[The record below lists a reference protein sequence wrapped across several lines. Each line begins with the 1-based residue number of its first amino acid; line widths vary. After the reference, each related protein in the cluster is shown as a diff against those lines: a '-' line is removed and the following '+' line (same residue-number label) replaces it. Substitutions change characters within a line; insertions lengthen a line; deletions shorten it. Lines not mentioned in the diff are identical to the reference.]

1 MISKAK
7 DNPKPRLLQFLCILS
22 LSFCCGSIAYAQT
35 TATKKPSSTITEKD
49 QQLGDKNNA
58 DSVFPPTIDK
68 LQLFKLERPTREG
81 FNAATL
87 IRFDPKQQSD
97 IIERGHFVIQMD
109 KIETVFNDL
118 GEGPDVEK
126 GDGIFTALTQVNFEA
141 LQRDEELFIRRVKD
155 LEKPL
160 IKTFSGRDVVATEHF
175 QLEEALREK
184 EEASAQKPI
193 ILGGKL
199 RAFPMP
205 FLTDILKALPFTGD
219 ETKVLAINSTSVVS
233 HPGFTFDPCNTDGT
247 GNNAN
252 PNNPWSFK
260 TLMSNLNQGTGLTD
274 QEFIHDWLRNW
285 MVNSSVNSFILPA
298 RPNIVDYFSGWD
310 GVNAST
316 LNINNL
322 PFRLIGI
329 MNRVDLAKVSY
340 ASASEGEIRF
350 VFGLLNPISCSPAAG
365 VDQMTAIF
373 EYGDTANTCSTIKT
387 RAQQWLDLDDLVVG
401 SPTYMTALKTITD
414 DVTQAPDAAFQLNQ
428 LRTNDFAFDGIG
440 SLALPWNLREFIID
454 SGTGLLIPTTTKQT
468 PDVSFRT
475 GSPVMAQFM
484 EDHANAILCET
495 HQVPEIYPG
504 SPFLGASLD
513 YLNTSFWS
521 APTNQANLPGAFPS
535 CHTNNA
541 SGVSPFVSTP
551 THIQSE
557 VRHKFSLNT
566 CDDCH
571 ARETNTTFTHISPV
585 TRAFSGFM
593 TGIIVSDPMLGGVI
607 SGGIDREFDDLH
619 RRGQINE
626 ELAAKSC
633 SGLGIVNSTFV
644 EKMSPLTFV
653 H

>member
-1 MISKAK
+1 MIINAIDFPRSK
-7 DNPKPRLLQFLCILS
+7 LLHILS
-22 LSFCCGSIAYAQT
+22 IVCLSFCCGSIAYAQT
-35 TATKKPSSTITEKD
+35 IAAKKPTSTITLKED
-49 QQLGDKNNA
+49 RVDNDNA
-58 DSVFPPTIDK
+58 ESAFPPTIRK
-68 LQLFKLERPTREG
+68 LRLFKLERPTEEG

-87 IRFDPKQQSD
+87 IQFERGQQSE
-97 IIERGHFVIQMD
+97 IIERGQFVTQMD
-109 KIETVFNDL
+109 KVEIQFNDL
-118 GEGPDVEK
+118 GEGPDLER
-126 GDGIFTALTQVNFEA
+126 GDGIFTALTHIDFEA
-141 LQRDEELFIRRVKD
+141 LQRDEELFIRRVKEV
-155 LEKPL
+155 EKPV
-160 IKTFSGRDVVATEHF
+160 IKTFSGRDVVATEPF

-184 EEASAQKPI
+184 EKAGAREPI
-193 ILGGKL
+193 VLGGKL
-199 RAFPMP
+199 KAFPMP
-205 FLTDILKALPFTGD
+205 FLPDILKALPFTGD

-247 GNNAN
+247 GNNVN

-285 MVNSSVNSFILPA
+285 MVNSTVNSFILQA
-298 RPNIVDYFSGWD
+298 RPNIVDYFTGWD
-310 GVNAST
+310 GVNAAT
-316 LNINNL
+316 LDINNL

-350 VFGLLNPISCSPAAG
+350 VFGLLNPNSCTPAAG
-365 VDQMTAIF
+365 VDQMTAIL

-387 RAQQWLDLDDLVVG
+387 RAQQWLDLDDLAVG
-401 SPTYMTALKTITD
+401 SAAYMTALKDITD

-440 SLALPWNLREFIID
+440 SLALDWNLREFIID
-454 SGTGLLIPTTTKQT
+454 SGSGLLIPTTTKQT
-468 PDVSFRT
+468 PDTSFRT

-484 EDHANAILCET
+484 EDHATAILCET
-495 HQVPEIYPG
+495 HQVPELYLG

-521 APTNQANLPGAFPS
+521 APTNQANLPGAFPG
-535 CHTNNA
+535 CHTSNA
-541 SGVSPFVSTP
+541 SGVSPFVTTP

-593 TGIIVSDPMLGGVI
+593 TGIIVSDPMLGGVV

-619 RRGQINE
+619 RRGQITE
-626 ELAAKSC
+626 ELATKSC
-633 SGLGIVNSTFV
+633 SGPVIVNSTFV
-644 EKMSPLTFV
+644 EKMAPLSFV